1 MDVRGYPPMTRGRD
15 STMPQAQDFSPL
27 ALQFQTIPRPALAS
41 NHSNSLPSTP
51 YQHARKLNF
60 NSRSPSPVK
69 RSGDASPRSAHSES
83 EKTQVRGPFVAG
95 CKFETGMAHSRR
107 RIPYSVGGEQL
118 DRPSSMPKKYLNPA
132 EEDKL
137 SGDMRE
143 LYDRILPSK
152 DSDERRTRF
161 VEKLERILNEKW
173 PGNNIG
179 VHVFG
184 SSGNMLCTH
193 ESDVDICIT
202 TSLKSLERVC
212 HLAAALAEHGM
223 ERVVCVNHA
232 KVPIVK
238 IWDPELQLACD
249 MNVNNTLAI
258 ENTRMIKTYVE
269 IDERV
274 RPLAMIIK
282 YWTRKRILNDAAL
295 GGTLSSY
302 TWICMILNFLQTR
315 NPPVLPCLH
324 KRPHQRLLGA
334 DGKPSAFADDLST
347 LRGWGKKNKETLGE
361 LLFHFFRRYAYELD
375 YEKNVVSVREGTLIS
390 KEAKRWHLMQ
400 NNRLCVEEPFNI
412 ERNLGNTA
420 DDISFRGLHLE
431 IRRAFGLISE
441 AKLSECTEQYEYPA
455 VEERIWEKPAPKPP
469 PILSRSHSQSGR
481 GGKSANANRGG
492 RNGQPQNRTPQGRRA
507 SSAATT
513 GRLNGFPYGQ
523 RSSNPREH
531 PLQAHYDQLQLHERF
546 LSEYQLLQAQE
557 QELRIIQAQTQ
568 LHAHAHNQAHAHGQ
582 SHSPMLQL
590 ANMENTNR
598 QSAVNAPPLSAPIR
612 NVPFYHPSAYPSIH
626 GDTGQSV
633 HTNPSSPSMRPTQL
647 AQPDLRRRI
656 DRSSAAE
663 AASSTSRSHS
673 QPARPLPMSVPM
685 QNLQAYPMGVA
696 AFQQYQQARQQQLF
710 NALELA
716 QRNQRFMEN
725 HNPGAHIQ
733 DYAYEESLPKE
744 YVGYYVHDSPSSHA
758 YRDMPRMSQIPVY
771 HDLQYFRPPRPD
783 FSRLRRNAPRSPS
796 PSSSTPYRDRSQSV
810 RSAASAPPAP
820 VLLDRT
826 QLSTSSL
833 RMGPIIADGSDD
845 WDLNDYIAS
854 AWSPSMS
861 RTATKNGM
869 NATEDQRQ
877 QLAMPNDSD
886 SFLRHVRSGP
896 ELEPVHRPVNGYGVH
911 EPPRVP
917 DAFRNLRAEQAM
929 RSLAPQTNGIRAPEG
944 TLKNRID
951 PHYSTSGLGMQHEG
965 QIMKPKVV
973 SNGDGMTHG
982 ISRQS
987 LQSQPPDK
995 KADYAGRPA
1004 ENSLEPPP
1012 ILSPVREVRSPSP
1025 TVTMKNQ
1032 VGIAERVGPV
1042 KPSGPWNLDIP
1053 PFSPERHE
1061 KRKQKEA
1068 LLQKPNGIVKSSPG
1082 IFLENQPLGSS
1093 SPGKQQGPQPHT
1105 NGWQQQTKKG
1115 KKKPK
1120 GHASTASTDTTGE
1133 PIPLNEAERKGG

>member
-1 MDVRGYPPMTRGRD
+1 MDVRGHPPMTRGRE
-15 STMPQAQDFSPL
+15 STMPQPQDFSTL
-27 ALQFQTIPRPALAS
+27 ALQFPTLPRPILAS

-60 NSRSPSPVK
+60 NSRSPSPAK
-69 RSGDASPRSAHSES
+69 PSADASPRSTHSES

-118 DRPSSMPKKYLNPA
+118 DRPDSMPKKYLNPA

-161 VEKLERILNEKW
+161 VKKLERILNEKW

-184 SSGNMLCTH
+184 SSGNMLCTN

-202 TSLKSLERVC
+202 TPMKSLERVC

-249 MNVNNTLAI
+249 MNVNNTLAL

-324 KRPHQRLLGA
+324 KRPHQRLLGP
-334 DGKPSAFADDLST
+334 DGKPSAFADDLNNG
-347 LRGWGKKNKETLGE
+347 LRGYGQKNKETLGE

-375 YEKNVVSVREGTLIS
+375 YEKNVISVREGTLIS

-431 IRRAFGLISE
+431 IRRAFGLVAE
-441 AKLSECTEQYEYPA
+441 AKLSECTQQYEYPA

-481 GGKSANANRGG
+481 GGKGSIANRGG
-492 RNGQPQNRTPQGRRA
+492 RNGPSQNRAPPGRRA

-513 GRLNGFPYGQ
+513 GRLNGFQYGQ
-523 RSSNPREH
+523 RASNPREH

-557 QELRIIQAQTQ
+557 QELRIIQAQSQ
-568 LHAHAHNQAHAHGQ
+568 LHAHAQAQAHVHGN
-582 SHSPMLQL
+582 SSSPMLQL
-590 ANMENTNR
+590 ATRENTNR
-598 QSAVNAPPLSAPIR
+598 PSAVNAPPLSAPIR
-612 NVPFYHPSAYPSIH
+612 NGHFHHPPTYPSVH
-626 GDTGQSV
+626 ADPGQTV

-647 AQPDLRRRI
+647 AQPDLRRRF

-663 AASSTSRSHS
+663 AASSASRSHS
-673 QPARPLPMSVPM
+673 QPARPLPMGLPM

-696 AFQQYQQARQQQLF
+696 AFQQYQQARQQQF
-710 NALELA
+710 YSALEQA

-725 HNPGAHIQ
+725 HNPRPHVQ
-733 DYAYEESLPKE
+733 DLVYEESLPKE

-758 YRDMPRMSQIPVY
+758 YRDIPPMSQIPVY
-771 HDLQYFRPPRPD
+771 NDLQYFRPPRPD
-783 FSRLRRNAPRSPS
+783 FSRLRNAPRSPS
-796 PSSSTPYRDRSQSV
+796 PSPSMPYRDRSQSV
-810 RSAASAPPAP
+810 RSAMSAPPAS
-820 VLLDRT
+820 VLLDPA
-826 QLSTSSL
+826 QLSASSH
-833 RMGPIIADGSDD
+833 RMGPIIADGSDE
-845 WDLNDYIAS
+845 WDLNDYIS
-854 AWSPSMS
+854 STYSPTMS
-861 RTATKNGM
+861 RTATMNGV
-869 NATEDQRQ
+869 NAAEEQRQ
-877 QLAMPNDSD
+877 QLAMANESYPSPRQT
-886 SFLRHVRSGP
+886 LPGP
-896 ELEPVHRPVNGYGVH
+896 ELESIQHLGDGHAVPKN
-911 EPPRVP
+911 PRVP
-917 DAFRNLRAEQAM
+917 DAPRISRTEQPLRSQV
-929 RSLAPQTNGIRAPEG
+929 PQINGTRAPDG
-944 TLKNRID
+944 PPKNRLD
-951 PHYSTSGLGMQHEG
+951 ANPSMNGLGIQQER
-965 QIMKPKVV
+965 QRVKPYAV
-973 SNGDGMTHG
+973 SNGDGVAHG
-982 ISRQS
+982 GPRQP
-987 LQSQPPDK
+987 QQGQPPDRK
-995 KADYAGRPA
+995 TDPAGRSP

-1012 ILSPVREVRSPSP
+1012 LLSPVREVRSPSP
-1025 TVTMKNQ
+1025 TVTMKKQ
-1032 VGIAERVGPV
+1032 VGTGEQT
-1042 KPSGPWNLDIP
+1042 KPAKFGRPLNLDIP
-1053 PFSPERHE
+1053 PFSPERYE
-1061 KRKQKEA
+1061 MRKQREA
-1068 LLQKPNGIVKSSPG
+1068 LLQKPSGTAKSLPARSMEIQQATSSPSKPQG
-1082 IFLENQPLGSS
+1082 SQP
-1093 SPGKQQGPQPHT
+1093 QI

-1115 KKKPK
+1115 KKKSK
-1120 GHASTASTDTTGE
+1120 GHTSQLSTDTTGE
-1133 PIPLNEAERKGG
+1133 PIPMNEAERKGG